1 MCHSEAD
8 ECRRRYR
15 SRREAFAGNNVS
27 GELRSEFNSILAWK
41 RLAPSERTP
50 RGRFQGSEA
59 LWRERL
65 PAIASRNPGVSLFV
79 FLLQHVGQPAATCQ
93 DNNPICSVPASDP
106 AQCLSRTRAHSHNFS
121 FHLSVPAA
129 LAPRIPAG
137 RPDTKSAFKQPIAEI
152 AEIRFERGGGGQGE
166 RGRGGNSRSQ
176 AREKHSRDLTG
187 RERATASPAL
197 SLSLSLSLWR
207 IYRRR
212 LTGVIQIRIIR
223 DIRDVRKIG

>member
-152 AEIRFERGGGGQGE
+152 AEIRFERGGGEG
-166 RGRGGNSRSQ
+166 RGRGGEEGTRAPRRGKSIPVISRGES
-176 AREKHSRDLTG
+176 
-187 RERATASPAL
+187 ERQLLRL
-197 SLSLSLSLWR
+197 SLSLSLSLSLADLSQAAH
-207 IYRRR
+207 RRYSN
-212 LTGVIQIRIIR
+212 
-223 DIRDVRKIG
+223 